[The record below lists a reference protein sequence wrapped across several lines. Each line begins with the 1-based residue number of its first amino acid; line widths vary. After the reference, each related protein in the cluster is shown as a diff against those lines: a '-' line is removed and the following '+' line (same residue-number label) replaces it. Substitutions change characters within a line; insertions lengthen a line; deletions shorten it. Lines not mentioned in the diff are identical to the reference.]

1 MGFDFSIV
9 RDLRKRARLTLADV
23 SERSGLSPSVISK
36 LERNQTA
43 AELDTLFRLS
53 RVFDLNT
60 TDLISLAESR
70 TAQKVAGTSYVSGE
84 FSFRRVAFN
93 NVKAFRGSAPKGAA
107 VKRPDIHADIYE
119 VCWVFSGRILIQLPR
134 ERHELGPDDSLQFDG
149 ALDHTYEA
157 LEASDFLIIHLN
169 KGKRF

>member
-1 MGFDFSIV
+1 MSFDFSIV
-9 RDLRKRARLTLADV
+9 RELRKRAGLTLAEV
-23 SERSGLSPSVISK
+23 SAQSGISPSVLSK

-70 TAQKVAGTSYVSGE
+70 TAQKSKSQPYQSGD
-84 FSFRRVAFN
+84 FHFQRIQYN
-93 NVKAFRGSAPKGAA
+93 NLKAFKATAPKGASIR
-107 VKRPDIHADIYE
+107 RPEIHSDNYE
-119 VCWVFSGRILIQLPR
+119 ICWVLKGKMLIQLPK
-134 ERHELGPDDSLQFDG
+134 ERHELHSGESLQFDG

-157 LEASDFLIIHLN
+157 LEDCDFMIIHLN
-169 KGKRF
+169 KANRF

>member
-1 MGFDFSIV
+1 MSFDFSIV
-9 RDLRKRARLTLADV
+9 RELRKRANLTLADV
-23 SERSGLSPSVISK
+23 SERTGISPSVISK

-60 TDLISLAESR
+60 TDLIALAESR
-70 TAQKVAGTSYVSGE
+70 TAERATAKSYDSGE
-84 FSFRRVAFN
+84 FHFQRVSFN
-93 NVKAFRGSAPKGAA
+93 NCRAFRGHAPKGSA
-107 VKRPDIHADIYE
+107 VTRPEIHADNFE
-119 VCWVFSGRILIQLPR
+119 LCWVTKGHLRVQLPK
-134 ERHELGPDDSLQFDG
+134 ERHELHAGDSLQFDG

-157 LEASDFLIIHLN
+157 LEDSEFLIIHLK